1 MINYIAKIFEFL
13 FKPYWLREYL
23 NDEAIEDI
31 QNLETEGVEDDE
43 YINIKY
49 KENSDICI
57 KELENFLK
65 TMNLC
70 NHNAVTYLDDM
81 VGIEYF
87 DCKNRENELIDKFKE
102 QQERELM
109 AREDVNVYYDSSD
122 SEIEMGFEVD

>member
-31 QNLETEGVEDDE
+31 QNLETEEVEDDN

-49 KENSDICI
+49 KDNRDICI
-57 KELENFLK
+57 QELENFLK

-70 NHNAVTYLDDM
+70 DHNPATYLDEM
-81 VGIEYF
+81 VGL
-87 DCKNRENELIDKFKE
+87 ENEIIDE
-102 QQERELM
+102 IY
-109 AREDVNVYYDSSD
+109 VDSSD
-122 SEIEMGFEVD
+122 SDIEIEMGFEVD